1 MTNIPSVAIIDPNT
15 LSVIGLKQVLEE
27 VLPGITID
35 TFGDFTELQGNQ
47 PERYFHYF
55 VSLSIL
61 IAHRSFFLEHRN
73 KTIVLVSSKDESN
86 HLGDFHSI
94 CIFQSEEQLLK
105 SLLKLEQ
112 SAHSHGRHLPTS
124 STSKER
130 KELLSS
136 REIEVLTLI
145 VKGYI
150 NKEIAD
156 KLCISLP
163 TVVSHR
169 KNLMIKLGA
178 KSVSSLTIYAV
189 MNSLVDIDDI

>member
-1 MTNIPSVAIIDPNT
+1 MTSNPSVAIIDPNT
-15 LSVIGLKQVLEE
+15 LAVIGLKQILEE
-27 VLPGITID
+27 VLPRITVN
-35 TFGDFTELQGNQ
+35 TFGDFSDLQDNH
-47 PERYFHYF
+47 PERFFHYF

-73 KTIVLVSSKDESN
+73 KTIVLVSSKDESK

-94 CIFQSEEQLLK
+94 CIFQPEDQLLK

-112 SAHSHGRHLPTS
+112 SAHSHGRNFPTS
-124 STSKER
+124 SPKDR

-150 NKEIAD
+150 NKEIAE

-189 MNSLVDIDDI
+189 MNGLVNIDDI